1 MSSLVDVRYLTTAQ
15 SIPIAWMSKNDLPGM
30 RIRLGLDGHNV
41 YYYSFTIFTMNYERV
56 IRDVII
62 EIMRGKLILNRVT

>member
-1 MSSLVDVRYLTTAQ
+1 MSSLVNVRYLTMAL
-15 SIPIAWMSKNDLPGM
+15 SIPIAWMSKNDLPGL
-30 RIRLGLDGHNV
+30 RIRLGLDGHDI
-41 YYYSFTIFTMNYERV
+41 YYYSFTLFTMTNDRV